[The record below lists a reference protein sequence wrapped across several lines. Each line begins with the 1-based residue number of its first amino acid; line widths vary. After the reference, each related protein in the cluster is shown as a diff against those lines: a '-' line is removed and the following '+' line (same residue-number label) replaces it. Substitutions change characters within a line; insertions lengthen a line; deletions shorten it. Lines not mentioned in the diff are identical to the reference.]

1 VSATSPSSARNNS
14 ASPKPPQPRRQGV
27 CLFALFL
34 FSLNIHHH
42 ILCCTIFPYGTAS
55 YHASYDF
62 AYGAIR
68 SNRMHHTGVGI
79 QSFYLLVTFIF
90 YRSFFAFL
98 ITLWTFWHALHA
110 RESFFTACRPPTH
123 SPCSPVS
130 DGIDDVQRRKKSCP
144 SIGRERAKTQR
155 DSRSVYPTTSLS
167 SLRVCFLAFVCLFWH
182 LLEVIAME
190 SRTRG
195 VYT

>member
-55 YHASYDF
+55 YYASYDF

-79 QSFYLLVTFIF
+79 QSFYLLVTSSFADLF
-90 YRSFFAFL
+90 FFFAFL

-130 DGIDDVQRRKKSCP
+130 DGIDDVQRRGKKLSVH
-144 SIGRERAKTQR
+144 RERKSENAARPKKCIP
-155 DSRSVYPTTSLS
+155 DYYFAF
-167 SLRVCFLAFVCLFWH
+167 FLASFFFLLACFVCLFRH
-182 LLEVIAME
+182 LLEAMQC
-190 SRTRG
+190 
-195 VYT
+195 